1 MGKVWEELEEEKE
14 YIMYE
19 KCLIKIKRF
28 WDVSLFPEVFLGAVF
43 LGDAREF
50 VIEKA

>member
-1 MGKVWEELEEEKE
+1 VGREVGKVWEELEEEKE

-28 WDVSLFPEVFLGAVF
+28 WDVSLFFKYII
-43 LGDAREF
+43 F
-50 VIEKA
+50 V